1 MAYGS
6 VRVITSCM
14 MMEKLKTSPA
24 NEPSRTGFL
33 RSSGATHNSS
43 DRQVQSDRRV
53 HVFGKTGQV

>member
-6 VRVITSCM
+6 DRVITSCM

-24 NEPSRTGFL
+24 NEPPWTGFL
-33 RSSGATHNSS
+33 KSSGATHNSS

-53 HVFGKTGQV
+53 HALGSTRQL